1 MVGKMAQLHIKAQ
14 KEESTGEEKE
24 KKKVRKFLFPEEM
37 LYLTYLAEFNNGVS
51 LNSATARQEW

>member
-1 MVGKMAQLHIKAQ
+1 MAQLHIKAQ